1 MQNISIDKKYNEVN
15 LHKQTNLVQLLRS
28 IKWKILV
35 YFFLTPRLIWNTFL
49 LSHLELSVSLSLSYS
64 KISRFQLCRISIIGF
79 SNANEL
85 DKGIKELVMGI

>member
-35 YFFLTPRLIWNTFL
+35 YFFLTPRLIWKTFL
-49 LSHLELSVSLSLSYS
+49 LSHQLELRLS
-64 KISRFQLCRISIIGF
+64 F
-79 SNANEL
+79 
-85 DKGIKELVMGI
+85 IKLQ